1 MKFGLAVILMFLFVA
16 SFSTAQ
22 PVYLQQLKER
32 YQIQN
37 GFKSTINIQI
47 DVPGIIAPT
56 KIVTIYA
63 ENGKQPKIKGDG
75 LVLLP
80 KKGFIKQFSD
90 LLTIPVHWIFLESY
104 GDFDNYKLVS
114 LDPKSDW
121 VTADVKLQ
129 ISDPRIEELNLTTR
143 ETGEFFI
150 RHWYENGNY
159 PVKSEINFV
168 TDRLNIPLKF
178 MGKSDFSSVKDSTG
192 KVSGKIILEFIEFEV
207 F

>member
-1 MKFGLAVILMFLFVA
+1 MKFAVIIIVLSLVSGY
-16 SFSTAQ
+16 SFSQ
-22 PVYLQQLKER
+22 PSYLKQLEER

-47 DVPGIIAPT
+47 DVPGIIAPP

-63 ENGKQPKIKGDG
+63 ENGKKPKINGDG

-150 RHWYENGNY
+150 KHWYENGNY
-159 PVKSEINFV
+159 PVKSEISFV

-192 KVSGKIILEFIEFEV
+192 KVSGKIVLQFEEFEV